1 MKIAVVGATGLV
13 GQEMLKVLEEM
24 KLPLDHL
31 IPVASA
37 KSVGREVIFNG
48 MFFPVVSLDE
58 GVALEPDI
66 ALFSAGSEVSR
77 EWAPRFASGGCRV
90 IDNSSCWRMNPEVPL
105 VVPEI
110 NANVLGH
117 KDFIIANPNC
127 STIQLVV
134 ALAPLARRYGLKR
147 VVVSTYQRVTGS
159 GARGIQQLKAEREGQ
174 DVDKIYPW
182 TIDLN
187 LIPHGGHFLADG
199 YTTEEQKLVDE
210 SRKILSIPELR
221 LTATV
226 VRVPVYGGHSE
237 SVNVELNHDFDLE
250 ELKSLLKNS
259 PGISM
264 LDNPAEFI
272 YPMPRYVQGKNDVFV
287 GRIRRDSSAAN
298 SLNMWIVA
306 DNLRKGAATNACQ
319 IADYLIKEKLV

>member
-1 MKIAVVGATGLV
+1 
-13 GQEMLKVLEEM
+13 
-24 KLPLDHL
+24 
-31 IPVASA
+31 
-37 KSVGREVIFNG
+37 
-48 MFFPVVSLDE
+48 
-58 GVALEPDI
+58 
-66 ALFSAGSEVSR
+66 
-77 EWAPRFASGGCRV
+77 
-90 IDNSSCWRMNPEVPL
+90 MNPEVPL

-147 VVVSTYQRVTGS
+147 VVVSTYQSVTGS

-272 YPMPRYVQGKNDVFV
+272 YPMPRYAQGKNDVFV